1 MIDYHLGKANVVVDA
16 LSRKTPSVMAHMKVR
31 YPLFTELR
39 TLGVE
44 LGMNELGVLLVHF
57 QVRPILADRIRES
70 QFMDPNIMKLM
81 GEVSEGLRTDFW
93 IRGDGMLMM
102 GNRLCVP
109 NAEELKR
116 EILEEAHS
124 SAYAMHPGS
133 TKLYHTLKEH
143 YWWPGMKREVAEFVS
158 RCLVCQQVKAEHQ
171 RPAGLSQPLPIP

>member
-1 MIDYHLGKANVVVDA
+1 MIDYHPGKANVVADA
-16 LSRKTPSVMAHMKVR
+16 LSRKAPSVMAHMKVR
-31 YPLFTELR
+31 YPLLTELK

-44 LGMNELGVLLVHF
+44 LGMNESGALLAHFKLGLFWWV
-57 QVRPILADRIRES
+57 ESGS
-70 QFMDPNIMKLM
+70 QFMDPNIIKLM
-81 GEVSEGLRTDFW
+81 GEVSERLRTDFW

-124 SAYAMHPGS
+124 LAYAMHPGS
-133 TKLYHTLKEH
+133 TKLYCTLKEH
-143 YWWPGMKREVAEFVS
+143 YWWPGMKREIVEFVS

-171 RPAGLSQPLPIP
+171 RPVGLSQPLPIP